1 MPSGPESTLAKSI
14 RGRSRSGALSGAAV
28 RLDGGQRTGQLIAR
42 FSFELGEGSF
52 QMPRVEEDEM
62 FQAVRTSA
70 ACITVTNARQRNAM
84 PADAFLAHDRAQA
97 PC

>member
-1 MPSGPESTLAKSI
+1 MITTRTTIVAFMTFAAAV
-14 RGRSRSGALSGAAV
+14 RSGALSGAAV
-28 RLDGGQRTGQLIAR
+28 TLGRPTAHRPTHCPILI
-42 FSFELGEGSF
+42 LGEGSF

-70 ACITVTNARQRNAM
+70 ASITVTNARQRNAM

-97 PC
+97 PW